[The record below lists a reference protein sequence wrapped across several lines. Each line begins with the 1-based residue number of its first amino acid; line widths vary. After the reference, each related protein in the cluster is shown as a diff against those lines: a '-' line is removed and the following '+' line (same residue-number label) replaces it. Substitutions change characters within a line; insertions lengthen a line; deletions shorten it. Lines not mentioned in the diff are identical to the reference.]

1 MKEFE
6 LANPV
11 CSKCRYDL
19 TGVIRH
25 KGPTTCPECGYE
37 GLATTQAAQRM
48 KKREH
53 VNHEIGMLLKTP
65 IFLLIPIAMF
75 VFAALVSCVAIML
88 FFVAP

>member
-1 MKEFE
+1 MKASE
-6 LANPV
+6 LAHPA
-11 CSKCRYDL
+11 CPTCHYDL
-19 TGVIRH
+19 AGIIR
-25 KGPTTCPECGYE
+25 KDGTATCPECVYV
-37 GLATTQAAQRM
+37 GLATTRAAQRM